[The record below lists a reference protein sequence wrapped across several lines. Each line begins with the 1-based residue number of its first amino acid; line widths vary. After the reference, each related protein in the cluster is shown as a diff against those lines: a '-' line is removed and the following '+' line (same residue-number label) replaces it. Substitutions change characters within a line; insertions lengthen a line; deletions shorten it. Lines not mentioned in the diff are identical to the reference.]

1 MPFKQYV
8 RAELADGLDET
19 YQFEGWADSMAGRAY
34 YDVHVSVIEERENP
48 FIRD

>member
-19 YQFEGWADSMAGRAY
+19 YRFESWADDMPGEAY
-34 YDVHVSVIEERENP
+34 FDVESFRLVRRTP
-48 FIRD
+48 